1 MARSLREF
9 KGGRMKATVIDDNY
23 VLLPI
28 DPKRR
33 DCISDKH
40 GSQCFVAGNS
50 NYLPINSLVVPISN
64 WRLIGDLRVNQY
76 PGLTVMHTVWL
87 RLHNLYAAQLSQI
100 NPNWDDER
108 LYQETRRI
116 IAALMQHIT
125 YNEYLPTIIGRWLVI
140 EKAEIIPLFYYWK

>member
-1 MARSLREF
+1 
-9 KGGRMKATVIDDNY
+9 
-23 VLLPI
+23 
-28 DPKRR
+28 
-33 DCISDKH
+33 
-40 GSQCFVAGNS
+40 
-50 NYLPINSLVVPISN
+50 
-64 WRLIGDLRVNQY
+64 
-76 PGLTVMHTVWL
+76 MHTVWL